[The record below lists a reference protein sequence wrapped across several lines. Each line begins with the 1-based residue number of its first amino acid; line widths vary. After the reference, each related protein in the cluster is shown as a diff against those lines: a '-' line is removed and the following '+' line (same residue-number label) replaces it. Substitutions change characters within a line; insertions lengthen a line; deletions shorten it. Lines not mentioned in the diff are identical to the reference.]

1 MSVTLGAS
9 VAAPL
14 EGEIVTQGLREPGK
28 AETLVTSE
36 QCLGIGV
43 RLTML
48 ESWLDQHLAG

>member
-1 MSVTLGAS
+1 M
-9 VAAPL
+9 AAPL
-14 EGEIVTQGLREPGK
+14 EGEIVAQGLREPGK